1 MSSSKRKLYRL
12 IQNATEPFTFEPD
25 LALNLDITDLINQAQ
40 GNIPR
45 EAAFAI
51 VRKVNDRNP
60 TVAYL
65 ALNLLDICVKNCG
78 YAFHLQIATKEFLNE
93 FVRRFPERPPSRLN
107 KIQIMILSLIEEWR
121 RTICRTDRYNEDLG
135 FIRDMHRLLSY
146 KGYTFPEI
154 AKDNLAVLS
163 QKSVLKTAEELEKE
177 DRDAMSAKLQE
188 HIRRGTPHDLMEA
201 NKLMKVMA
209 GYDSEH
215 KRRYKE
221 HVLVELEKVKRK
233 ASLFGEMLNE
243 IKESDKLT
251 AGDLYEELAY
261 SLKAA
266 VIKVDKILEELD
278 SSDEYYSSVIDLKSL
293 ILALLS
299 QYDHLLKGDFHS
311 AQHTSSNAHSL
322 LQSTSN
328 LSKDANENIATDPA
342 PTPASQS
349 AMDLLID
356 LDVGSS
362 IQPNTSNAQI
372 PFVQN
377 SSPLHL
383 PTGIPNSVDRTETP
397 PAVGAISLS
406 ENFSNMSLSSHQADP
421 SGTNVLPTTVFSNE
435 HVMFQLAPKKV
446 CDGRYVLLA
455 TYSNSNSSKSIE
467 DLQSFIALPKKY
479 ALELKPQSGT
489 RLSPLQQNGI
499 HQEMFVSN
507 VSTDTPELPMRFKF
521 TYYVNNV
528 QEEHTGQSTVKLN

>member
-1 MSSSKRKLYRL
+1 MSSAKRKLYRL

-107 KIQIMILSLIEEWR
+107 KIQVMILSLIEEWR
-121 RTICRTDRYNEDLG
+121 RTICRTDRYHEDLG

-201 NKLMKVMA
+201 NKLMKIMA
-209 GYDSEH
+209 GFDSEH

-243 IKESDKLT
+243 ITEADKLSS
-251 AGDLYEELAY
+251 GDLYEELAY

-278 SSDEYYSSVIDLKSL
+278 SSDDYYNSVIDLKSL
-293 ILALLS
+293 IIALLS

-311 AQHTSSNAHSL
+311 AQNTSTNAHAL

-328 LSKDANENIATDPA
+328 LSKDTNANSRVSSA
-342 PTPASQS
+342 PASQS

-362 IQPNTSNAQI
+362 QQSDTSNVQI
-372 PFVQN
+372 PSMKKSN
-377 SSPLHL
+377 PLFDL
-383 PTGIPNSVDRTETP
+383 SAGVPKSLDRTETP

-406 ENFSNMSLSSHQADP
+406 DNFSNMSLLSHQADSP
-421 SGTNVLPTTVFSNE
+421 NTTVSPTTVFSNE
-435 HVMFQLAPKKV
+435 HVRFQLAPKKV
-446 CDGRYVLLA
+446 SDGRFVILA
-455 TYSNSNSSKSIE
+455 TYSNSNFSESIE
-467 DLQSFIALPKKY
+467 NLQSFIALPKKY
-479 ALELKPQSGT
+479 SLELNPQYGT

-507 VSTDTPELPMRFKF
+507 VSTDTTELPIRFKL
-521 TYYVNNV
+521 TYYVKNV
-528 QEEHTGQSTVKLN
+528 QQEHIGQSTVKLT